1 MSLTVSMAA
10 SWDDA
15 YPDPDVLEQVRH
27 AIERHL
33 PAHMTLDWDELRQ
46 IRSPQRVSFGV
57 SRDYVG
63 ALEGALIDLWGRGA
77 NTASQLD
84 IIPFP
89 VVVDSVDMGDPAH
102 TWRLYSA
109 VRALGHWQHFPQ
121 AAHLEMEQLAQ
132 AFLTGDTPAHD
143 QYRMADAYCQTEL
156 IRVARACMH
165 HRLPARVYW

>member
-15 YPDPDVLEQVRH
+15 YPDPDVLERVQR
-27 AIERHL
+27 AIAQHL
-33 PAHMTLDWDELRQ
+33 PANVTLNWGELRQ

-63 ALEGALIDLWGRGA
+63 TLEGALVDLWGRDA
-77 NTASQLD
+77 TTASQLD

-89 VVVDSVDMGDPAH
+89 VDVDSVDMGDPAH

-109 VRALGHWQHFPQ
+109 VNVLEYWQRIPVAEQRALEQQ
-121 AAHLEMEQLAQ
+121 AQLFVAS
-132 AFLTGDTPAHD
+132 DTPAHN
-143 QYRMADAYCQTEL
+143 QYRMADAYCLTEL
-156 IRVARACMH
+156 VRIARASVQQ
-165 HRLPARVYW
+165 RLPARVYW